1 MVTRMAKHSFQDQ
14 LQQLGKQ
21 AKANRLAQEQQKQI
35 KAAQKQQIDISFTE
49 AMGKDVIPLKAR
61 NQFQHPRDNAPI
73 KPRSQQE
80 ESLNHASYF
89 YIGENQQDA
98 APAVFSKNG
107 RGKADIQRL
116 QSKHWPIVAYVDL
129 HGYRQEEAQQV
140 LNEFIDY
147 IQQYGVVGEI
157 VHGSGVGSR
166 DFQPVLKTL
175 VRRWL
180 MAHPE
185 VLAYAQPN
193 ERNDGA
199 VYVLVKKKHRTKN
212 WE

>member
-1 MVTRMAKHSFQDQ
+1 MAKNSFQDQ

-21 AKANRLAQEQQKQI
+21 AKARRLAEEQQQA
-35 KAAQKQQIDISFTE
+35 KAVQKRQTDISFSE
-49 AMGKDVIPLKAR
+49 AIGKDVIPLKAR
-61 NQFQHPRDNAPI
+61 NQFQHPRDNTPI
-73 KPRSQQE
+73 KPRQRQE
-80 ESLNHASYF
+80 DVLDSTSYF

-98 APAVFSKNG
+98 APTIFSKNG
-107 RGKADIQRL
+107 RGKADILRL
-116 QSKHWPIVAYVDL
+116 QTKHWPIVAYVDL

-157 VHGSGVGSR
+157 VHGSGLGSR
-166 DFQPVLKTL
+166 DYQPVLKTL

-199 VYVLVKKKHRTKN
+199 VYVLVKKKHRTKE

>member
-1 MVTRMAKHSFQDQ
+1 MVKNSFQDQ

-21 AKANRLAQEQQKQI
+21 AKAKRLAEEQQAKEV
-35 KAAQKQQIDISFTE
+35 QKRQTDVNFAE
-49 AMGKDVIPLKAR
+49 AIGKDITPLKAR
-61 NQFQHPRDNAPI
+61 NQFQHPRDTSPI
-73 KPRSQQE
+73 KLRTHQE
-80 ESLNHASYF
+80 ESTDESSYF
-89 YIGENQQDA
+89 YVGENQNDT
-98 APAVFSKNG
+98 APPVFSKSG
-107 RGKADIQRL
+107 RGTADIKRL
-116 QSKHWPIVAYVDL
+116 QAKQWPIVAYVDL
-129 HGYRQEEAQQV
+129 HGYRQDEAQEI

-157 VHGSGVGSR
+157 VHGSGLGSK
-166 DFQPVLKTL
+166 DYQPVLKTL

-199 VYVLVKKKHRTKN
+199 VYVLVKKKHRAF
-212 WE
+212 ERE

>member
-1 MVTRMAKHSFQDQ
+1 MIIQMVKNSFQDQ

-21 AKANRLAQEQQKQI
+21 AKAKRLAEEQQAKEV
-35 KAAQKQQIDISFTE
+35 QKRQTDVNFAE
-49 AMGKDVIPLKAR
+49 AIGKDITPLKAR
-61 NQFQHPRDNAPI
+61 NQFQHPRDTSPI
-73 KPRSQQE
+73 KLRVQQKE
-80 ESLNHASYF
+80 LINDVTSYF
-89 YIGENQQDA
+89 YIGESQDNT

-107 RGKADIQRL
+107 RGKADIKRL
-116 QSKHWPIVAYVDL
+116 QAKQWPIVAYVDL
-129 HGYRQEEAQQV
+129 HGYRQDETQEV

-157 VHGSGVGSR
+157 VHGSGLGSKNY
-166 DFQPVLKTL
+166 QPVLKTL

-199 VYVLVKKKHRTKN
+199 VYVLVKKKHRRF
-212 WE
+212 EQV

>member
-1 MVTRMAKHSFQDQ
+1 MIIQMVKNSFQDQ

-21 AKANRLAQEQQKQI
+21 AKAKRLAEEQQAKEV
-35 KAAQKQQIDISFTE
+35 QKRQTDVNFAE
-49 AMGKDVIPLKAR
+49 AIGKDITPLKAR
-61 NQFQHPRDNAPI
+61 NQFQHPRDTSPI
-73 KPRSQQE
+73 KLRVQQKE
-80 ESLNHASYF
+80 LINDVTSYF
-89 YIGENQQDA
+89 YIGESQDNT

-107 RGKADIQRL
+107 RGKADIKRL
-116 QSKHWPIVAYVDL
+116 QAKQWPIVAYVDL
-129 HGYRQEEAQQV
+129 HGYRQDETQEV

-157 VHGSGVGSR
+157 IHGSGLGSK
-166 DFQPVLKTL
+166 DYQPVLKTL

-199 VYVLVKKKHRTKN
+199 VYVLVKKKHRRF
-212 WE
+212 EQV

>member
-1 MVTRMAKHSFQDQ
+1 MIIQMVKNSFQDQ

-21 AKANRLAQEQQKQI
+21 AKAKRLAEEQQAKEI
-35 KAAQKQQIDISFTE
+35 QKRQTDVNFTE
-49 AMGKDVIPLKAR
+49 AIGKDITPLKAR
-61 NQFQHPRDNAPI
+61 NQFQHPRDTSPI
-73 KPRSQQE
+73 KLRVQQKE
-80 ESLNHASYF
+80 LINDVTSYF
-89 YIGENQQDA
+89 YIGESQDNT

-107 RGKADIQRL
+107 RGNADIKRL
-116 QSKHWPIVAYVDL
+116 QAKQWPIVAYVDL
-129 HGYRQEEAQQV
+129 HGYRQDEAQEI
-140 LNEFIDY
+140 LNEFIDF

-157 VHGSGVGSR
+157 VHGSGLGSK
-166 DFQPVLKTL
+166 DYQPVLKTL

-199 VYVLVKKKHRTKN
+199 VYVLVKKKHRRF
-212 WE
+212 EQE

>member
-1 MVTRMAKHSFQDQ
+1 MIIQMVKNSFQDQ

-21 AKANRLAQEQQKQI
+21 AKAKRLAEEQQAKEV
-35 KAAQKQQIDISFTE
+35 QKRQTDVNFAE
-49 AMGKDVIPLKAR
+49 AIGKDITPLKAR
-61 NQFQHPRDNAPI
+61 NEFQHPRDTSPI
-73 KPRSQQE
+73 KLRVQQKE
-80 ESLNHASYF
+80 LINDVTSYF
-89 YIGENQQDA
+89 YIGESQDNT

-107 RGKADIQRL
+107 RGKADIKRL
-116 QSKHWPIVAYVDL
+116 QAKQWPIVAYVDL
-129 HGYRQEEAQQV
+129 HGYRQDEAQEV

-157 VHGSGVGSR
+157 VHGSGLGSK
-166 DFQPVLKTL
+166 DYQPVLKTL

-180 MAHPE
+180 MAHSE

-199 VYVLVKKKHRTKN
+199 VYVLVKKKHRRF
-212 WE
+212 EQE

>member
-1 MVTRMAKHSFQDQ
+1 MIIQMVKNSFQDQ

-21 AKANRLAQEQQKQI
+21 AKAKRLAEEQQAKEV
-35 KAAQKQQIDISFTE
+35 QKRQTDVNFAE
-49 AMGKDVIPLKAR
+49 AIGKDITPLKAR
-61 NQFQHPRDNAPI
+61 NQFQHPRDTSPI
-73 KPRSQQE
+73 KLRVQQKE
-80 ESLNHASYF
+80 LINDVTSYF
-89 YIGENQQDA
+89 YIGESQDNT

-107 RGKADIQRL
+107 RGKADIKRL
-116 QSKHWPIVAYVDL
+116 QAKQWPIVAYVDL
-129 HGYRQEEAQQV
+129 HGYRQDETQKV

-157 VHGSGVGSR
+157 VHGSGLGSK
-166 DFQPVLKTL
+166 DYQPVLKTL

-199 VYVLVKKKHRTKN
+199 VYVLVKKKHRRF
-212 WE
+212 EQV

>member
-1 MVTRMAKHSFQDQ
+1 MVKNSFQDQ

-21 AKANRLAQEQQKQI
+21 AKAKRLAEEQQAKEV
-35 KAAQKQQIDISFTE
+35 QKRQTDVNFAE
-49 AMGKDVIPLKAR
+49 AIGKDITPLKAR
-61 NQFQHPRDNAPI
+61 NQFQHPRDTSPI
-73 KPRSQQE
+73 KLRVQQKE
-80 ESLNHASYF
+80 LINDVTSYF
-89 YIGENQQDA
+89 YIGESQDNT

-107 RGKADIQRL
+107 RGKADIKRL
-116 QSKHWPIVAYVDL
+116 QAKQWPIVAYVDL
-129 HGYRQEEAQQV
+129 HGYRQDETQEV

-147 IQQYGVVGEI
+147 IQQYGGVGEI
-157 VHGSGVGSR
+157 VHGSGLGSK
-166 DFQPVLKTL
+166 DYQPVLKTL

-199 VYVLVKKKHRTKN
+199 VYVLVKKKHRRF
-212 WE
+212 EQE

>member
-1 MVTRMAKHSFQDQ
+1 MIIQMVKNSFQDQ

-21 AKANRLAQEQQKQI
+21 AKAKRLAEEQQAKEV
-35 KAAQKQQIDISFTE
+35 QKRQTDVNFAE
-49 AMGKDVIPLKAR
+49 AIGKDITPLKAR
-61 NQFQHPRDNAPI
+61 NQFQHPRDTSPI
-73 KPRSQQE
+73 KLQVQQKE
-80 ESLNHASYF
+80 LINDVTSYF
-89 YIGENQQDA
+89 YIGESQDNT

-107 RGKADIQRL
+107 RGKADIKRL
-116 QSKHWPIVAYVDL
+116 QAKQWPIVAYVDL
-129 HGYRQEEAQQV
+129 HGYRQDETQEV

-157 VHGSGVGSR
+157 VHGSGLGSK
-166 DFQPVLKTL
+166 DYQPVLKTL

-199 VYVLVKKKHRTKN
+199 VYVLVKKKHRRF
-212 WE
+212 EQE